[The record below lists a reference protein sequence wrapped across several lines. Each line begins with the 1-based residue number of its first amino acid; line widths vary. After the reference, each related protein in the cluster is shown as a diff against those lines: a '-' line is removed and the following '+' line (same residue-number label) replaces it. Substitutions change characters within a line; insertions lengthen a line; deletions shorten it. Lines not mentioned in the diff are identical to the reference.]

1 MKMPYHKELI
11 KPLFDALKQL
21 GGSGTVDEIYEKV
34 IENEKIP
41 EKILSVMQVD
51 GGNQTKVAYNLA
63 WARTK
68 LKNCGI
74 ITNPSRALWV
84 INNEY
89 LNTDSAEVMKI
100 ADSFH
105 YTKNKDPE
113 NKTNTVIKNDLLEEY
128 KPWEERLQEILLE
141 INPYSFEVLM
151 QRMLRECGLTQVE
164 VTKKSGDGG
173 IDGYGTLKLNG
184 IIGFKLA
191 FQCKRYKNSVSS
203 SEIRDFRGSMTADT
217 EKGLFI
223 TTGSFTQDARRE
235 ANNPGKQIID
245 LMDGTDLRNKL
256 AELKIGLK
264 PITSYEIDEQFFNAY
279 KNKETQ

>member
-1 MKMPYHKELI
+1 
-11 KPLFDALKQL
+11 
-21 GGSGTVDEIYEKV
+21 
-34 IENEKIP
+34 
-41 EKILSVMQVD
+41 MQVD

-74 ITNPSRALWV
+74 LTNPSRALWV

-89 LNTDSAEVMKI
+89 LNKDSSEVMQI
-100 ADSFH
+100 ADAFQ
-105 YTKNKDPE
+105 YVKDKDQA
-113 NKTNTVIKNDLLEEY
+113 NKTEPVTKKDLIEEF

-151 QRMLRECGLTQVE
+151 QRMLRECGLNPVE

-191 FQCKRYKNSVSS
+191 FQCKRYKGSVSAG
-203 SEIRDFRGSMTADT
+203 EIRDFRGSLTADT

-223 TTGSFTQDARRE
+223 TTGTFTQEAKKE

-245 LMDGTDLRNKL
+245 LMDGTDLKNKL

-279 KNKETQ
+279 KNQKI